1 MAGAIWGVVARV
13 WMRVISAEHEFTWG
27 GTLGIIG
34 IFAVFGLGQAVAAIA
49 RRSAW
54 PMGRQIAMR
63 VLSIVATIPMG
74 LAAGAPMLPY
84 LLLAALAL
92 GRTDLHRAVRFA
104 LAALAIVPTLF
115 VLRQL
120 VDDID
125 LWRAVLG
132 WMLMFAIYARVV
144 WGWSLWWGR
153 VGRAGVVGWGVCGGR
168 WGGGVGGG
176 VVGWGRRFLG
186 GGGGGAGAGPWM
198 VGRQITG
205 DPGLDHG

>member
-1 MAGAIWGVVARV
+1 MSYPPSSLSTIAPVLSRFVLPADRRAAILAGALAGAIWGVVARV

-132 WMLMFAIYARVV
+132 WMLMFAIYAPLVWALAQSLRPFARREVV
-144 WGWSLWWGR
+144 A
-153 VGRAGVVGWGVCGGR
+153 VTV
-168 WGGGVGGG
+168 
-176 VVGWGRRFLG
+176 
-186 GGGGGAGAGPWM
+186 
-198 VGRQITG
+198 
-205 DPGLDHG
+205 